1 MKAPKKSRSDIIGDA
16 YSALMQITAAK
27 KQACAQY
34 DADTRSLRDLLE
46 QLTTSE
52 ARAQGELFAT
62 DTIVTPELAELIE
75 FPLAKY

>member
-1 MKAPKKSRSDIIGDA
+1 MKSPKKTRSDIIGDA

-34 DADTRSLRDLLE
+34 DADIRRLRDLLE

-52 ARAQGELFAT
+52 ARAQGELFPT
-62 DTIVTPELAELIE
+62 DTIVTPELAELIA